1 MDKPK
6 VRIKT
11 PAKRKERGI
20 LSLHTL
26 YRRATASDR
35 APPVPLTR
43 QQVLSLRQEIYAA
56 VVAALPHVTAAV
68 AGEGGISLSNQ
79 QVALF
84 RTLLAKVLPDLQA
97 TYAQVNVLTQSLDR
111 MSREELEAIASGQEV
126 PHSLGEGGQV
136 LEIISQVKDLPTAAP
151 EPVAVSCPEGTP
163 SPPYHATP
171 PGAGAGP
178 PATPPVAIVT
188 PLPPP
193 ISEQSQNHGQPPG
206 GPDAQ

>member
-1 MDKPK
+1 MSGENPPK
-6 VRIKT
+6 LRISSGR
-11 PAKRKERGI
+11 KRKERGV

-26 YRRATASDR
+26 YRRATAANR

-43 QQVLSLRQEIYAA
+43 QQILSLRQEVYAA
-56 VVAALPHVTAAV
+56 VVTALPHVTAAV

-97 TYAQVNVLTQSLDR
+97 TYAQVNVLTQTLDR

-126 PHSLGEGGQV
+126 PHPLVEGSPV
-136 LEIISQVKDLPTAAP
+136 LEILSQVNDLDTTTT

-163 SPPYHATP
+163 SPPPLATP

-178 PATPPVAIVT
+178 PATPPGAIVT

-193 ISEQSQNHGQPPG
+193 ISEQSENQG
-206 GPDAQ
+206 